1 MLGDSDDSVP
11 ALVERF
17 SKLLSAFDS
26 HPWTLQRLCEV
37 LLEPQKQY
45 KRLHKL
51 VRTVSWYCWS
61 LGGASWETHICWPC
75 TQHKGARTLACS
87 DAVLLLWCRQCQ
99 V

>member
-17 SKLLSAFDS
+17 SKLLGAFDS

-51 VRTVSWYCWS
+51 VRTQP
-61 LGGASWETHICWPC
+61 ENK
-75 TQHKGARTLACS
+75 QARTKS
-87 DAVLLLWCRQCQ
+87 VTPQNRKK
-99 V
+99 